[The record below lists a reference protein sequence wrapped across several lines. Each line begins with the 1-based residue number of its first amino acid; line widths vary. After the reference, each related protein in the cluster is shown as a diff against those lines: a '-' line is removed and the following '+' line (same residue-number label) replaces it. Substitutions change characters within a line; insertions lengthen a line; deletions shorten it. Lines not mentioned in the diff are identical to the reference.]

1 RRELERARAACPAPV
16 SILDEKK
23 RTPYRLQGGGGDA
36 LEPGPLATWVLP
48 GRSPLMIALHR
59 APRRDSLAFVLVVFG
74 SVFAST
80 VPVEAVEAELL
91 ELPERLAERDL
102 AALQT
107 AIEQIH
113 ARAARSREAW
123 TEADL
128 QKKVPERFLA
138 LDAKLAK
145 VKDPKARAK
154 AMVELALL
162 WAELAWVERIDPLVE
177 AIAKDDADLAARLG
191 SFAASENVFA
201 RVVGA
206 DPKYARAAVDLVE
219 AAHEG

>member
-1 RRELERARAACPAPV
+1 
-16 SILDEKK
+16 
-23 RTPYRLQGGGGDA
+23 
-36 LEPGPLATWVLP
+36 
-48 GRSPLMIALHR
+48 MIALHR

-219 AAHEG
+219 AAHEGYRKLFGFEHVSKLPGKKIRVLIQVDPEIERTRLYFHPSPKWHS